1 MKGQLSE
8 DIVDK
13 CGGRFKL
20 SVLLQKRM
28 REYFLSYSRV
38 TAAPTLAR
46 AMSECASGEIWLE
59 KPKPLVAVEEEASAE
74 EDEASA
80 DAS

>member
-8 DIVDK
+8 DVVRK

-28 REYFLSYSRV
+28 REYFLSYSRQT
-38 TAAPTLAR
+38 TAPSLER
-46 AMSECASGEIWLE
+46 AMSECVGGDIWLE
-59 KPKPLVAVEEEASAE
+59 KQPERPPDEDASEE
-74 EDEASA
+74 EDEAS
-80 DAS
+80 DDES